1 MNKMNAGLLDG
12 FQKHKDLSVLG
23 TMQLKAKRAIAKKN
37 EYEEKDMELW
47 HAHKAGDANAKWEL
61 LNRFNGLIGDHAN
74 KYSNVL
80 PRPVVEAQLKQHTL
94 KAFDTYNPNMNT
106 KLSTH
111 VVNSWKK
118 LSRAN
123 MANQQAIRLPENIAL
138 KYKVYNDGKEYLTEV
153 LNREPTT
160 VELAEHIGWGVDDV
174 ANLSKRFHRELV
186 ESKQVFDPGVVDSDI
201 SHNALLATYYS
212 GSEHERYFMEHTLGT
227 DFMGKKEKPSA
238 QIQKDLKLN
247 AYQYYKLKNNVA
259 DKLSRSIGAL
269 EAES

>member
-1 MNKMNAGLLDG
+1 MFPT
-12 FQKHKDLSVLG
+12 FQTHKDLGIAG
-23 TMQLKAKRAIAKKN
+23 TLQLKAKRALAKKN
-37 EYEEKDMELW
+37 EYEDKDIELW
-47 HAHKAGDANAKWEL
+47 KKYKTGDTEAKWAL

-80 PRPVVEAQLKQHTL
+80 PRPVVESQLKQHTL
-94 KAFDTYNPNMNT
+94 KAFDTYNPAMNT

-138 KYKVYNDGKEYLTEV
+138 KYKVYNDGKDYLTEV
-153 LNREPTT
+153 LNREPTN
-160 VELAEHIGWGVDDV
+160 VELAEHIGWGTDDV
-174 ANLSKRFHRELV
+174 TNLSKRFHKELV
-186 ESKQVFDPGVVDSDI
+186 ESKQVYDPGVIDTDI

-212 GSEHERYFMEHTLGT
+212 GGEHERYFMEHTLGPE
-227 DFMGKKEKPSA
+227 FMGKKEKPSA
-238 QIQKDLKLN
+238 QIQRDLKLN

-259 DKLSRSIGAL
+259 NNIGRAIGAM
-269 EAES
+269 ESE

>member
-1 MNKMNAGLLDG
+1 MVTFKV
-12 FQKHKDLSVLG
+12 HKDLGVLG
-23 TMQLKAKRAIAKKN
+23 TVQLKAKRLVQPKN
-37 EYEEKDMELW
+37 SYENKDIELW
-47 HAHKAGDANAKWEL
+47 KLYKEGDQKAKWEL
-61 LNRFNGLIGDHAN
+61 LERFNGLIGNHAS

-80 PRPVVEAQLKQHTL
+80 PRPVVESQLKQLTL
-94 KAFDTYNPNMNT
+94 KAFDTYKPNMNT

-138 KYKVYNDGKEYLTEV
+138 KFKVYNDGQNYLTDI

-160 VELAEHIGWGVDDV
+160 VELADHLGWGTNDV

-186 ESKQVFDPGVVDSDI
+186 ESKQVYDPGVTDQDA
-201 SHNALLATYYS
+201 SHQALLSTYYTV
-212 GSEHERYFMEHTLGT
+212 SEPERYFMEHTLGK
-227 DFMGKKEKPSA
+227 DFMGKKEKSST

-247 AYQYYKLKNNVA
+247 TYQYYKLKNGVI
-259 DKLSRSIGAL
+259 DKLQKSIGAFDS
-269 EAES
+269 EN